1 MGNKFNRANLI
12 RANFKNAK
20 LVEVK
25 LCDAKLNLANFDS
38 TVLWKVDFSRAKL
51 RKTRLLNARIEDCI
65 WTDAKI
71 DETTEIDVALRQVI
85 VAQTSDAK

>member
-1 MGNKFNRANLI
+1 MTNDAITGFILGV
-12 RANFKNAK
+12 
-20 LVEVK
+20 LST
-25 LCDAKLNLANFDS
+25 LLSTLDAKLNLANFDS
-38 TVLWKVDFSRAKL
+38 IVLWKVDFSRAKL

>member
-1 MGNKFNRANLI
+1 MTNDAITGFILGV
-12 RANFKNAK
+12 
-20 LVEVK
+20 LST
-25 LCDAKLNLANFDS
+25 LLSTLDAKLNLANFDS

-85 VAQTSDAK
+85 VAQTFEAK

>member
-1 MGNKFNRANLI
+1 MTNDAITGFILGV
-12 RANFKNAK
+12 
-20 LVEVK
+20 LST
-25 LCDAKLNLANFDS
+25 LLSTLDAKLNLANFDS
-38 TVLWKVDFSRAKL
+38 IVLWKVDFSRAKL
-51 RKTRLLNARIEDCI
+51 RKTRLLNARIEDCV

>member
-1 MGNKFNRANLI
+1 MTNDAITGFILGV
-12 RANFKNAK
+12 
-20 LVEVK
+20 LST
-25 LCDAKLNLANFDS
+25 LLSTLDAKLNLANFDS

-51 RKTRLLNARIEDCI
+51 RKTRLLNARIEDCV

-85 VAQTSDAK
+85 VAQTFDAK

>member
-1 MGNKFNRANLI
+1 MWETNLTGANLI

-38 TVLWKVDFSRAKL
+38 TVLWKVDFLEQSL
-51 RKTRLLNARIEDCI
+51 KTRLLNARIEDC
-65 WTDAKI
+65 
-71 DETTEIDVALRQVI
+71 V
-85 VAQTSDAK
+85 SDGAE

>member
-1 MGNKFNRANLI
+1 MTNDAITGFILGV
-12 RANFKNAK
+12 
-20 LVEVK
+20 LST
-25 LCDAKLNLANFDS
+25 LLSTLDAKLNLANFDS

-51 RKTRLLNARIEDCI
+51 RKTRLLNARIEDCV

-85 VAQTSDAK
+85 IAQTSDAK

>member
-1 MGNKFNRANLI
+1 MTNDAITGFILGV
-12 RANFKNAK
+12 
-20 LVEVK
+20 LST
-25 LCDAKLNLANFDS
+25 LLSTLDAKLNLANFDS

-51 RKTRLLNARIEDCI
+51 RKTRLLNARIEDCV